1 MRRLFLLLALTLAVC
16 SISADRWAVVS
27 IPVTCMRS
35 APSHAAEQCS
45 QAILGTPVRIT
56 VEKGEWYK
64 VDTPD
69 GYAGWVKFNTVVPIS
84 DHELQNWKGSS
95 RVVCKSWLTRL
106 YDDSGSPAGY
116 APYGAMLQATGE
128 VPDKSHELI
137 SVYAPGHH
145 ERVHV
150 RTGDVWA
157 STADWTGSFTDADA
171 TTVIGTARSMLGA
184 PYLWGGTSSLAPDCS
199 GFTQIAFMAAGMLL
213 PRDTAMQIKCGAEV
227 PSLDLALP
235 GDLVFYGNNGR
246 VNHVAIYLG
255 NKRIIHSSG
264 HVRICRMEPV
274 EGPEELYADTPM
286 CIRRVLG
293 VPSATEGE
301 AAPGVPAIA
310 GNPWFF

>member
-1 MRRLFLLLALTLAVC
+1 MRRLFLLLTLTLAVG
-16 SISADRWAVVS
+16 SLSADRWAVVS

-45 QAILGTPVRIT
+45 QAIIGTPVRIT
-56 VEKGEWYK
+56 GEKGEWYK

-69 GYAGWVKFNTVVPIS
+69 GYAGWVKSNTVDPIS
-84 DHELQNWKGSS
+84 DHELQNWKSAS

-116 APYGAMLQATGE
+116 APYGALLQTVQE
-128 VPDKSHELI
+128 ESDKSHGLI
-137 SVYAPGHH
+137 PVYAPGCPG
-145 ERVHV
+145 RLHV
-150 RTGDVWA
+150 RTEDVWT
-157 STADWTGSFTDADA
+157 STADWTDSFTDADA
-171 TTVIGTARSMLGA
+171 ATVIGTARSMLGA
-184 PYLWGGTSSLAPDCS
+184 PYLWGGASSLAPDCS
-199 GFTQIAFMAAGMLL
+199 GFTQIAFMSAGMLL
-213 PRDTAMQIKCGAEV
+213 PRDTSMQIKCGVEV

-255 NKRIIHSSG
+255 DKKIIHSSG

-274 EGPEELYADTPM
+274 DGAEELYTDTPM

-293 VPSATEGE
+293 VPSAKGE